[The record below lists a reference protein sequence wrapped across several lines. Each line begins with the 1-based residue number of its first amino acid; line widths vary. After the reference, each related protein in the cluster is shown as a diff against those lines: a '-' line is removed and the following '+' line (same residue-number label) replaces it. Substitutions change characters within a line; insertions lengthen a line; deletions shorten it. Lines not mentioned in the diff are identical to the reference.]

1 MGNPNLKWT
10 QGDPFTLEPWPVN
23 EDFFHLIKDHRTNHI
38 SSSVLHLIR
47 KKLISLLKVLMDKIV
62 SPPKLW
68 DSDHGIFIVTPI
80 SSHLLVV
87 FLRLNILQLGKI
99 NHSQMEKMEMIPY
112 PMTSFAVLHF
122 QKSRSWDHRRHD
134 EFATILNTPISVW
147 KNFEVW
153 NSRILV

>member
-1 MGNPNLKWT
+1 MGNPILKWT

-87 FLRLNILQLGKI
+87 FLRLNILQLGTSITAKWRKWRWSRI
-99 NHSQMEKMEMIPY
+99 KDHRTDQTSSSQSWKFWW
-112 PMTSFAVLHF
+112 T
-122 QKSRSWDHRRHD
+122 RSW
-134 EFATILNTPISVW
+134 EEW
-147 KNFEVW
+147 KYQKCKQINLSKLTV
-153 NSRILV
+153 